1 MIKTLVVDDDF
12 AVAGMHRRFVEAL
25 EGFEVV
31 GVLERGLPVAEFLA
45 QHEVD
50 LVLLD
55 VHLPDRGGVQVL
67 EDLRAAGHDVAV
79 IMVTAASERDTVR
92 RAVGHGVDGYLVKPF
107 SREEFN
113 QRLRE
118 FAALLASHGGSDQGA
133 GSAPELDQTEIDRL
147 VRGASGRSPGNAEQP
162 PAAARS
168 STAEPPRAV
177 PSGRA
182 HHAGSAAPPSGPPDR
197 LPKGYSAPTLNLV
210 AAALREAGAG
220 VDLSAREV
228 AAACGIS
235 RVSARRYLELLTDRG
250 RAELRPRYGSTGRP
264 EHRYAW
270 IG

>member
-1 MIKTLVVDDDF
+1 MDDDF

-25 EGFEVV
+25 DGFEVV
-31 GVLERGLPVAEFLA
+31 GVLERGLPVADYLT

-67 EDLRAAGHDVAV
+67 EDLRTAGHDVAV

-113 QRLRE
+113 ERLRE
-118 FAALLASHGGSDQGA
+118 FAALLAAHGGSLQGS
-133 GSAPELDQTEIDRL
+133 GTAPELDQTEIDRL
-147 VRGASGRSPGNAEQP
+147 VRGASGRAPGNVEQP
-162 PAAARS
+162 GQSSTTARS
-168 STAEPPRAV
+168 GAEAR
-177 PSGRA
+177 SG
-182 HHAGSAAPPSGPPDR
+182 AATPVGGPPDR

-210 AAALREAGAG
+210 AAALRGAGAG

-250 RAELRPRYGSTGRP
+250 KAELRPRYGATGRP

>member
-1 MIKTLVVDDDF
+1 MVDDDF

-25 EGFEVV
+25 DGFEVV

-45 QHEVD
+45 QHDVD

-67 EDLRAAGHDVAV
+67 EDLRSAGHDVAV

-113 QRLRE
+113 ERLRE
-118 FAALLASHGGSDQGA
+118 FAALLAAHGDSGQGA
-133 GSAPELDQTEIDRL
+133 GSAPELDQSEIDRL
-147 VRGASGRSPGNAEQP
+147 VRGASGRASGDLDRP
-162 PAAARS
+162 PAARPSAAARS
-168 STAEPPRAV
+168 TAMA
-177 PSGRA
+177 PSGV
-182 HHAGSAAPPSGPPDR
+182 AAPAGGIPDR

-210 AAALREAGAG
+210 GAALREAGAG

-228 AAACGIS
+228 AAACGVS
-235 RVSARRYLELLTDRG
+235 RVSARRYLELLTERG
-250 RAELRPRYGSTGRP
+250 LAELRPRYGATGRP

>member
-1 MIKTLVVDDDF
+1 MVDDDF

-25 EGFEVV
+25 DGFEVV

-45 QHEVD
+45 QHDVD

-67 EDLRAAGHDVAV
+67 EDLRSAGHDVAV

-113 QRLRE
+113 ERLRE
-118 FAALLASHGGSDQGA
+118 FAALLASHGDSGQGDGSV
-133 GSAPELDQTEIDRL
+133 PELDQSEIDRL
-147 VRGASGRSPGNAEQP
+147 VRGASGRAPGALDRP
-162 PAAARS
+162 PAARPSAAARS
-168 STAEPPRAV
+168 TAVA
-177 PSGRA
+177 PSGV
-182 HHAGSAAPPSGPPDR
+182 AAPAGGIPDR

-210 AAALREAGAG
+210 GAALREAGAG

-228 AAACGIS
+228 AAACGVS
-235 RVSARRYLELLTDRG
+235 RVSARRYLELLTERG
-250 RAELRPRYGSTGRP
+250 LAELRPRYGATGRP